1 MVFVAEA
8 GGRQAPGAQVVF
20 VFAHLGEFLPE
31 VLKLAGAGA
40 VEKGA
45 VLQRDG
51 FFAEAFVDFL
61 QAPGRGDVVGD
72 EVVGHGFFGLVRGCF
87 PRRIVYIHMECSGVC
102 KWLELLYGQRVCRE

>member
-40 VEKGA
+40 VEEGA
-45 VLQRDG
+45 VLQRNG

-72 EVVGHGFFGLVRGCF
+72 EVVGHGFFFFRGWCA
-87 PRRIVYIHMECSGVC
+87 RACC
-102 KWLELLYGQRVCRE
+102 